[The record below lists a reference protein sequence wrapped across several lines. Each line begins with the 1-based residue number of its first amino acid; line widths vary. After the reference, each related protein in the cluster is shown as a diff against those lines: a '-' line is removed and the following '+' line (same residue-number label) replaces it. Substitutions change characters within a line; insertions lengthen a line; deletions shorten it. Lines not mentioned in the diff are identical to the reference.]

1 VRYLVCIW
9 QLLLL
14 TSKAYNVSLRL
25 SPWGLHLYVG
35 DEANDLFENRLY
47 TSMFHVSQIFVSWLV
62 VLIASSFV
70 KVDLIE
76 PLIIVGALMMFWELN
91 PFIHSEGRKL
101 IRALLLPSDRDAV
114 SWHFEGNALINSIN
128 PEAVRQDRDFA
139 RICAIWGGVWLTVAL
154 AGLHQLAI
162 SFGPVVF
169 RHLMH
174 FSQASLISAFGLL
187 AWLAGLYYIVQSF
200 VETILAALV
209 RPYWGAVKAR
219 FRRMSIVPNSDWPLA
234 SVVKSI
240 ESLPLFSHFHEQ
252 YLEKIADQSEVLR
265 YPARTT
271 ILQQG
276 KAARE
281 LFVLLEGE
289 VEVMRRGPLGDVV
302 WVTKLAPVSV
312 FGEAALVDDTPRAAQ
327 VITKTAATV
336 LRVPVSVL
344 RQAALEAQSV
354 RQLEVF
360 RNAIL
365 VNQFFTSSP
374 VFRSLS
380 SSSIDFLCSRGT
392 LEYFDQ
398 NQKVFEQG
406 DAGDS
411 LYLILRGTVQVEIHG
426 TAIKHLNQGSF
437 FGEIALIADI
447 PRTATIV
454 TLEPCAFFK
463 ISADSF
469 WEILVQHMDLGV
481 FIESISEA
489 RLREDLALAAP
500 PPATGTD
507 S

>member
-1 VRYLVCIW
+1 
-9 QLLLL
+9 
-14 TSKAYNVSLRL
+14 
-25 SPWGLHLYVG
+25 
-35 DEANDLFENRLY
+35 
-47 TSMFHVSQIFVSWLV
+47 
-62 VLIASSFV
+62 
-70 KVDLIE
+70 
-76 PLIIVGALMMFWELN
+76 
-91 PFIHSEGRKL
+91 
-101 IRALLLPSDRDAV
+101 
-114 SWHFEGNALINSIN
+114 
-128 PEAVRQDRDFA
+128 
-139 RICAIWGGVWLTVAL
+139 
-154 AGLHQLAI
+154 
-162 SFGPVVF
+162 
-169 RHLMH
+169 
-174 FSQASLISAFGLL
+174 
-187 AWLAGLYYIVQSF
+187 
-200 VETILAALV
+200 
-209 RPYWGAVKAR
+209 
-219 FRRMSIVPNSDWPLA
+219 
-234 SVVKSI
+234 
-240 ESLPLFSHFHEQ
+240 
-252 YLEKIADQSEVLR
+252 
-265 YPARTT
+265 
-271 ILQQG
+271 
-276 KAARE
+276 
-281 LFVLLEGE
+281 
-289 VEVMRRGPLGDVV
+289 MRRGPLGDVA
-302 WVTKLAPVSV
+302 WVTQLAPVSV

-327 VITKTAATV
+327 VVTRTAATV

-380 SSSIDFLCSRGT
+380 PSSIDFLCSRGA

-411 LYLILRGTVQVEIHG
+411 LYLILRGSVQVEIHG

-469 WEILVQHMDLGV
+469 WEVLVQHMDLGV

-489 RLREDLALAAP
+489 RLREDLALTAP
-500 PPATGTD
+500 PAATGTD